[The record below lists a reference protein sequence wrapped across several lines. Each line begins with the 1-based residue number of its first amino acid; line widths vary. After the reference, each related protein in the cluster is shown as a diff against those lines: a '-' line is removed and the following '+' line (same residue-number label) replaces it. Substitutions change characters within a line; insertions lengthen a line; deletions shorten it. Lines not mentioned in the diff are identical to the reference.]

1 MLERRIKDKKA
12 INILKI
18 IINLTNYDYINSN
31 IKRLINNEIDRINKL
46 NISDKEKDRLIN
58 ELNSIPLY
66 RNGYGLSIGCLSNQ
80 LLAIFF
86 LNDIDHYIKE
96 ILGCKYYIRY
106 MDDLIILDTDKEKLK
121 SVFQLVS
128 KRVEELE
135 LKVNI
140 KSGIYS
146 LKNGINFLGYSF
158 KINNNK
164 I

>member
-1 MLERRIKDKKA
+1 M
-12 INILKI
+12 
-18 IINLTNYDYINSN
+18 
-31 IKRLINNEIDRINKL
+31 
-46 NISDKEKDRLIN
+46 
-58 ELNSIPLY
+58 Y
-66 RNGYGLSIGCLSNQ
+66 RKGYGLPIGNMSSQ
-80 LLAIFF
+80 ILAVFF
-86 LNDIDHYIKE
+86 LSSIDHYVKE
-96 ILGCKYYIRY
+96 ELRCKYYIRY

-128 KRVEELE
+128 KRVGELE

-164 I
+164 IIIRYRNDTIKRVRKRLNNLFIYDKNMYIKSKSSYKGYLMFCNTNVKYKYMAN